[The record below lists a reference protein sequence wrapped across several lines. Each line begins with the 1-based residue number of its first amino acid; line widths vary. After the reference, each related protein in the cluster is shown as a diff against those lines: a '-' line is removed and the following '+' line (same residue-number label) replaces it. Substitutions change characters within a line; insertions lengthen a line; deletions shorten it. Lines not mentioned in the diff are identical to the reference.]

1 MKTCVIGLGNIGFQ
15 LFMDLYRNNVP
26 VSGVDV
32 KPDVITALKSEGF
45 NVSTNPREF
54 SDVDVWLVAISTG
67 LQMEQIWQLIK
78 TLRPKPGALV
88 SIESTLIPGTM
99 NQLAAIFTEQNYQL
113 GNNLFFIHVPHRI
126 NFGIDNDVF
135 EQPRVIGGITPACLT
150 KGMEFYQPFINRL
163 VPVSDV
169 RLAEL
174 AKITENSIRH
184 LNIALAE
191 SLYQYCLHQSLP
203 FHELRAA
210 VNSKEN
216 VRLLDIDYGIG
227 GECLTKDMQFLSE
240 VTNDALTRGALEVD
254 SKYRDFLF
262 EKLKEE
268 SGVLIS
274 GVTYKPGLKATG
286 FSRAIELYRRLEA
299 SGTKVYVADPLL
311 SSEELH
317 RLNLREWHGEPI
329 SAMIKRGKISNEI
342 HGVVNE
348 NQNCIL

>member
-1 MKTCVIGLGNIGFQ
+1 
-15 LFMDLYRNNVP
+15 MDLYRNNIS

-32 KPDVITALKSEGF
+32 KPDVIAALKSEGF
-45 NVSTNPREF
+45 NVSTNPQEF
-54 SDVDVWLVAISTG
+54 NDVDVWLIAISTG
-67 LQMEQIWQLIK
+67 LHMEQILRLIK
-78 TLRPKPGALV
+78 TLRPKPGALI

-99 NQLAAIFTEQNYQL
+99 NRLAAIFTEQNYQL
-113 GNNLFFIHVPHRI
+113 GSDLFFIHVPHRI

-135 EQPRVIGGITPACLT
+135 EQPRVIGGITQSCLA
-150 KGMEFYQPFINRL
+150 KGLEFYQPFIKRL
-163 VPVSDV
+163 IPVSDV

-191 SLYQYCLHQSLP
+191 SLYQYCLDQSLS
-203 FHELRAA
+203 FHELREA

-227 GECLTKDMQFLSE
+227 GECLTKDIQFLSE
-240 VTNDALTRGALEVD
+240 VTKDSLTRGALEVD
-254 SKYRDFLF
+254 NNYRDFLF
-262 EKLKEE
+262 EKLKDE

-286 FSRAIELYRRLEA
+286 FSRAIELYQRLKA
-299 SGTKVYVADPLL
+299 YGTKVYVEDPIL
-311 SSEELH
+311 SSEELQ
-317 RLNLREWHGEPI
+317 RLNLQEWHGEPV
-329 SAMIKRGKISNEI
+329 SAMIKRGKISYEVN
-342 HGVVNE
+342 GVVNE